1 MDQFRKILPQ
11 FSHFCLALLLSV
23 LANGVFFFHSHELDN
38 GRIITHAHP
47 LLTEEQQELP
57 DHGHTEEELLY
68 LDLIAHAEYFLFDFQ
83 IDFQEVLALNTTAD
97 TFVVSINSYIDTDF
111 GFEHRGPPIV

>member
-1 MDQFRKILPQ
+1 VSQLRKILPL

-23 LANGVFFFHSHELDN
+23 LANGVFFFHSHELEN

-57 DHGHTEEELLY
+57 DHGHTEEELIF
-68 LDLIAHAEYFLFDFQ
+68 LDLIAHADYFVFDFEYQ
-83 IDFQEVLALNTTAD
+83 LLEITPLIATKDMFASAAVAVYE
-97 TFVVSINSYIDTDF
+97 IEF
-111 GFEHRGPPIV
+111 GFDHRGPPVV